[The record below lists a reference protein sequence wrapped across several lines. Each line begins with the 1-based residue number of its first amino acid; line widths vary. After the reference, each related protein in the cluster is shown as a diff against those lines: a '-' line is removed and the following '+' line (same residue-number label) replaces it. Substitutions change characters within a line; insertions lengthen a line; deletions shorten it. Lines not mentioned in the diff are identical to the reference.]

1 VSVAITVLLVD
12 DHALVRDALVRRLQE
27 EPDIRVVDA
36 LPDASDV
43 PDRVQQLGPDVL
55 VLDIDLPGP
64 SAFDAARLARDRD
77 PGLRI
82 LFLSAYLTDQ
92 LVEAALAVQASGY
105 VTKAQPID
113 TLVKA
118 IQAAARG
125 RIFFSP
131 DVQARIVV
139 GEREAR
145 LSSGPCTRMEL
156 LTERERE
163 ILRQIAG
170 GLAKK
175 EVARH
180 LGISV
185 KTVDRHCTHIMEKLG
200 IHDRVKLAHFAIREG
215 LVRP

>member
-1 VSVAITVLLVD
+1 MSVPVSVLLID
-12 DHALVRDALVRRLQE
+12 DHALVRDALARRLQE
-27 EPDIRVVDA
+27 EPDIRVVGALADA
-36 LPDASDV
+36 RDIL
-43 PDRVQQLGPDVL
+43 DRLRELSPDVL

-64 SAFDAARLARDRD
+64 SPFDAARLAKSHD

-82 LFLSAYLTDQ
+82 VFLSAYLTDQ

-118 IQAAARG
+118 IRAAGRG
-125 RIFFSP
+125 RIYFSP

-139 GEREAR
+139 GERTAH
-145 LSSGPCTRMEL
+145 LSCEPCTRSDL
-156 LTERERE
+156 LTDRERE
-163 ILRQIAG
+163 VLRQIALG
-170 GLAKK
+170 MAKK
-175 EVARH
+175 QVALE

-200 IHDRVKLAHFAIREG
+200 IHDRVQLTHFAIREG